1 MNTFLRGERMR
12 GKTCCVTGHRDIP
25 AEQIEYVKQALRRE
39 IEGAIADGYT
49 HFLSGF
55 AEGADLFFAEIAAEF
70 CEKNEA
76 LTLEG
81 AIPYE
86 GRLRR
91 LQKGK
96 ETKRLLDACDKISL
110 ISKAYA
116 PDVFHKR
123 NQYLIEHSQRAIAV
137 YDGRERGG
145 TAATLRMARRKEIE
159 LRIIY
164 IGIYIGIE

>member
-1 MNTFLRGERMR
+1 MI

-25 AEQIEYVKQALRRE
+25 ADQIAYVKQALRHE
-39 IEGAIADGYT
+39 IELAIADGYT

-81 AIPYE
+81 AIPYG

-91 LQKGK
+91 LENEK
-96 ETKRLLDACDKISL
+96 ETKRLLDACGKISL

-123 NQYLIEHSQRAIAV
+123 NQYMINCSRRAIAV

-145 TAATLRMARRKEIE
+145 TAATIRMARRKGIE
-159 LRIIY
+159 LREIH
-164 IGIYIGIE
+164 IGR